1 MQNGGLQ
8 MSLGQ
13 SCKSSQKPS
22 VILALSASVIWS
34 KSRKFG
40 LETSLRQ
47 LLKLCTTTKTTK
59 PLNFS
64 GCQNV
69 ATTSGFFSCCH

>member
-1 MQNGGLQ
+1 MNQQFAKICIRIQL
-8 MSLGQ
+8 L
-13 SCKSSQKPS
+13 
-22 VILALSASVIWS
+22 ILALSASVIRP

-40 LETSLRQ
+40 LATWLQQ

-69 ATTSGFFSCCH
+69 ATTSGFFSGDH